1 MDQGAA
7 GRREDELV
15 RRPYRVLFVCTG
27 NLARSPA
34 AELLLTHRLA
44 GAARIRVSSAG
55 VQAVDGAEMAGPMA
69 ALVAAPGV
77 RTDGFRSRQL
87 SADMVRDAALILTAT
102 RRHRS
107 AVVTLDPA
115 AVRRTFTILEFAR
128 LAQMVDQGADAE
140 SLDRGRRLTDQFQKL
155 AKSRRAPSDPAADDL
170 EDPFGRSGKY
180 YRACY
185 AQLVGAVDVIAPFL
199 RACGATDFLRT
210 VQEAS

>member
-1 MDQGAA
+1 MDQRAA

-44 GAARIRVSSAG
+44 GAPIVVSSAG
-55 VQAVDGAEMAGPMA
+55 VQAVDGAEMSAPMA
-69 ALVAAPGV
+69 ALVAAAGV
-77 RTDGFRSRQL
+77 RTDDFRSRQL
-87 SADMVRDAALILTAT
+87 SVDMVRDAALILTAT

-128 LAQMVDQGADAE
+128 LAQIVDQSTDAD
-140 SLDRGRRLTDQFQKL
+140 SLDRGRRLTGQIQNL
-155 AKSRRAPSDPAADDL
+155 AKWRRAPSDPAVDDL
-170 EDPFGRSGKY
+170 ADPFGRSGKY

-199 RACGATDFLRT
+199 QACGATDFPRT